1 MNGDENRY
9 EIRDLDDARTFLT
22 QGLWLQ
28 RAVQPSAITVKAA
41 LEWAMEIASQFQPLP
56 PIGFIADLGHVAF
69 GLDWETK
76 ANRQK
81 LALPNLPPH
90 LLPTYED
97 HVLGKIYADWTF
109 STAGDA
115 LRRYREGRDRARG
128 LAFVI
133 NQLRERAGFAGVD
146 FSPGVIT
153 ALLNEAPD
161 DVLRHGFESLQR
173 DGPDPH
179 LIALYESLITAAR
192 RLAEVLGP
200 EDILELQSGT
210 ALDDESDRM
219 AFRQVASAATVLEAS
234 LPRHRVRPLPRRQEV
249 PTRVL
254 DEDTYPVGGFSSI
267 SNRGSV
273 ESLLHSQLAYIEEDE
288 KPDLFDIK
296 YLRDELLFYSR
307 DENQFLRRR
316 RTFVLAFYPD
326 LAEAIRFKDGE
337 LSYQRGIVLLAML
350 FVVIRKLAEWLSTD
364 ALVFDFVFVI
374 PEGQP
379 RVFPL
384 ETEYDLLVRLLREYA
399 MNGTVAFDFLVLSSS
414 KTNPESEHKD
424 VEELKRGLRDR
435 LPQGT
440 VHFRTV
446 SSLEAVAE
454 LCSER
459 ARRSLCH
466 CLAMSREPLELEP
479 QDTVVTH
486 LLIDGPSPALAA
498 GREAPSVPE
507 GEEAMDHWCAALQQ
521 ILRRWI

>member
-1 MNGDENRY
+1 MNRY

-28 RAVQPSAITVKAA
+28 RAVQPTAAAVRIA
-41 LEWAMEIASQFQPLP
+41 LEWAMEILSRGQPIP

-69 GLDWETK
+69 GTDWEIK
-76 ANRQK
+76 GNRQK
-81 LALPNLPPH
+81 LALPNLPPL

-115 LRRYREGRDRARG
+115 LRRYREGRERARG

-133 NQLRERAGFAGVD
+133 TQLRERAGFAGVD

-153 ALLNEAPD
+153 TLLAESPD
-161 DVLRHGFESLQR
+161 DVLRHGYETLQR
-173 DGPDPH
+173 DGPEPH

-219 AFRQVASAATVLEAS
+219 AFRQVALAASLLEAS

-273 ESLLHSQLAYIEEDE
+273 ESLLHSQLAYIDEEE

-296 YLRDELLFYSR
+296 FLRDELLFYSR

-326 LAEAIRFKDGE
+326 LVEELRFKDAE
-337 LSYQRGIVLLAML
+337 LDYQRGIMLLALL
-350 FVVIRKLAEWLSTD
+350 FVVIRKLSDWLSTD

-379 RVFPL
+379 RIFPL
-384 ETEYDLLVRLLREYA
+384 DTEYELLVRLLREQA
-399 MNGTVAFDFLVLSSS
+399 ANGTVAFDFLFLTASGTISQGQR
-414 KTNPESEHKD
+414 NEIEQLQHA
-424 VEELKRGLRDR
+424 LRDR
-435 LPQGT
+435 LPKGSA
-440 VHFRTV
+440 VRFATV
-446 SSLEAVAE
+446 SSLDAVEE
-454 LCSER
+454 LCAQR

-466 CLAMSREPLELEP
+466 CLAMSAQPLAIEPE
-479 QDTVVTH
+479 DTVVTR
-486 LLIDGPSPALAA
+486 LLLDGPSPALGA
-498 GREAPSVPE
+498 GREAPSLPE
-507 GEEAMDHWCAALQQ
+507 GAEPMEHWCGALQQ
-521 ILRRWI
+521 ILQRWI